1 VAERKRTNG
10 EETWCEQH
18 RERHGQRH
26 TYHYENRVSR
36 DGNISGLMGTR

>member
-1 VAERKRTNG
+1 M
-10 EETWCEQH
+10 WCEQH